1 MDLETVREYCLK
13 KNGVKESL
21 PFGGDTPVY
30 KVMGKIFL
38 IANINPPV
46 SINLK
51 CDPEKAVELREHYAA
66 VTPGYHMNKMHWNTI
81 EIDNSVPDKFIYN
94 WIDHSYELVSNG
106 LKRSDREKIFPH
118 NK

>member
-1 MDLETVREYCLK
+1 MNLETVREYCLK
-13 KNGVKESL
+13 KKGVTESL

-81 EIDNSVPDKFIYN
+81 LLENNIPNKYILEWMDDSYN
-94 WIDHSYELVSNG
+94 LIVEG
-106 LKRSDREKIFPH
+106 LKKSEKEKLF
-118 NK
+118 KLK